1 MKAVVTAEWTPQG
14 VEALRALGYEVTL
27 TGWGTT
33 RRELD
38 AAGLVAASAG
48 ASLLVVELEAVSAQ
62 VLAQLPDLR
71 LLGTARGTPSNVD
84 IDACTA
90 RGVPVLHTP
99 ARNAESV
106 ADFVLGLLLSLARGI
121 SAGERSLRD
130 SGWLV
135 NGELPY
141 LHFRGPEL
149 AGRTLGLVGYG
160 AVGRAVARR
169 AEHGFGM
176 RIVYTDPHVPGGVG
190 LPELL
195 AEADVVSLHCPRSPE
210 TTGLIDA
217 AALARMR
224 PSAYLIN
231 TAGGG
236 VVDTDALIAA
246 LRSGAIAGAAL
257 DVYDTEPLPRDS
269 PLLGLDN
276 VVLTPHLAG
285 AAYDVVGHH
294 TRMLCADIA
303 AVRRGDPPAHCANP
317 VTLPGDLQ
325 P

>member
-1 MKAVVTAEWTPQG
+1 VKAVVTAEWTPEG
-14 VEALRALGYEVTL
+14 VEALRALDYQVTL
-27 TGWGTT
+27 TGWGAT
-33 RRELD
+33 RRALD
-38 AAGLVAASAG
+38 AAGLVAAAAG
-48 ASLLVVELEAVSAQ
+48 ASLLVVEVEAVPAD

-84 IDACTA
+84 IGTCTA

-106 ADFVLGLLLSLARGI
+106 ADFVIGLLLSLARGI

-135 NGELPY
+135 EGELPY

-149 AGRTLGLVGYG
+149 VGRTLGLVGYG

-169 AEHGFGM
+169 AERGFGM
-176 RIVYTDPHVPGGVG
+176 RIVYTDPNVAGGVE

-195 AEADVVSLHCPRSPE
+195 AEADVVSLHCPRSPA

-217 AALARMR
+217 AALDRMR

-231 TAGGG
+231 TAGGA
-236 VVDTDALIAA
+236 VVDTEALIAA
-246 LRSGAIAGAAL
+246 LRSRAIAGAAL
-257 DVYDTEPLPRDS
+257 DVFDPEPLPRDS

-276 VVLTPHLAG
+276 IVLTPHLAG
-285 AAYDVVGHH
+285 AAYDVVSHH
-294 TRMLCADIA
+294 TRMLCADFA
-303 AVRRGDPPAHCANP
+303 AVRRGEQPAHCANP
-317 VTLPGDLQ
+317 TVLRR
-325 P
+325 